1 VQPRAIDDDMIA
13 MEIVLF
19 DGTRPM
25 MTTDLK
31 LKNNGTLIVGGPRY
45 EQGMMIISIGA
56 STSGTSPMQA
66 QATPPPEAN
75 NH

>member
-1 VQPRAIDDDMIA
+1 MFPNFNDPFAAMTALQRAL
-13 MEIVLF
+13 ESRL
-19 DGTRPM
+19 
-25 MTTDLK
+25 
-31 LKNNGTLIVGGPRY
+31 
-45 EQGMMIISIGA
+45 ESEWIGA